1 MSAALVTTDWLS
13 FATAASSGTGTAWT
27 DPDGARLPLGDGAT
41 LTLRLL
47 GTSQFLDLTGVT
59 IPGAVPAA
67 AHLVGIEV
75 SIERAASASGVI
87 DEDLRL
93 LTAGLPLGENKA
105 AGGAYP
111 ESFAPQITG
120 GPADPWGTSL
130 TRAELDASFGLRIRA
145 RNTSLKSSPMAAL
158 RAARIRLSFAEPDP
172 GPIGQTQAGLA
183 LLEASARLAAQ
194 ALRRAAPLPGH
205 AACHAGADV
214 SSVAT
219 RVAQGAA
226 GWKVLGR
233 LQRRRV
239 RPCPCLRRSRLWLVS
254 RLPPAARRKVR
265 PGWRVLGRLLRMRV
279 RPCPCLRRSQLR
291 PVSRLPP
298 AAWRKVRRG
307 WKVLGR
313 LQRRRVRPYP
323 CLRRSQ
329 LWPVSRLRPAAWRK
343 VRPGL
348 ESAGAVAA
356 EAGKAVS
363 LSVQLS
369 AAAGL
374 ALTPSRAAQGAA
386 GLRMHIPVRRSQLAA
401 IGAQPQLRA
410 PARLALAGAATLS
423 ATPEHVK
430 AALPG
435 AATLVGGAVLTAET
449 TRCLRAAAN
458 PQIAATLTAQALRLR
473 SATSLLAG
481 ASLWAWELARIS
493 QGATALAGAGA
504 VTASPRHIGQ
514 LQLLRAGTSA
524 LLASAQQITTASL
537 AMRAHSA
544 TLATAYGRYRALTQH
559 AGQSRLDAA
568 ALRYHRAQMSF
579 AAAGLLQAHPI
590 PADGSRHR
598 RADVNR
604 SLNSGTLAASVNG
617 GALAPSRNG
626 GIVLHTGPN

>member
-47 GTSQFLDLTGVT
+47 ATSQFLDLTGVT

-67 AHLVGIEV
+67 AYLVGIEV

-183 LLEASARLAAQ
+183 LLEVSARLAAQ
-194 ALRRAAPLPGH
+194 VLRRAAPLPGH
-205 AACHAGADV
+205 AACHAGADL

-219 RVAQGAA
+219 RVVQGAA
-226 GWKVLGR
+226 
-233 LQRRRV
+233 
-239 RPCPCLRRSRLWLVS
+239 
-254 RLPPAARRKVR
+254 
-265 PGWRVLGRLLRMRV
+265 
-279 RPCPCLRRSQLR
+279 
-291 PVSRLPP
+291 
-298 AAWRKVRRG
+298 
-307 WKVLGR
+307 
-313 LQRRRVRPYP
+313 
-323 CLRRSQ
+323 
-329 LWPVSRLRPAAWRK
+329 
-343 VRPGL
+343 GL

-363 LSVQLS
+363 LSAQIT

-374 ALTPSRAAQGAA
+374 ALASIRVAQGAA
-386 GLRMHIPVRRSQLAA
+386 GLKSAGAVAAEVGKAVSLSAQITAAAGLALASSRVAQGAAGLHGGAQFGAQPLRAARAAAALAGADLLMAAALRRSFATAA
-401 IGAQPQLRA
+401 GLTTSLITAQPQLRA
-410 PARLALAGAATLS
+410 PVRLALARAATLS

-435 AATLVGGAVLTAET
+435 AATLAGGAVLTEET

-514 LQLLRAGTSA
+514 LHLLRAGTSA

-568 ALRYHRAQMSF
+568 ALRHHLAQMSF

>member
-183 LLEASARLAAQ
+183 LLEVSARLAAQ
-194 ALRRAAPLPGH
+194 VLRRAAPLPGH
-205 AACHAGADV
+205 AACHAGADL

-219 RVAQGAA
+219 RVVQGAA

-239 RPCPCLRRSRLWLVS
+239 RPCPCLRRS
-254 RLPPAARRKVR
+254 
-265 PGWRVLGRLLRMRV
+265 
-279 RPCPCLRRSQLR
+279 QLR

-298 AAWRKVRRG
+298 AALAQGAAGLESAGAVAADAGKAVSLSAQITAAAG
-307 WKVLGR
+307 LA
-313 LQRRRVRPYP
+313 LTSSRVA
-323 CLRRSQ
+323 Q
-329 LWPVSRLRPAAWRK
+329 GAA
-343 VRPGL
+343 GL

-363 LSVQLS
+363 LSAQITAVAGLALTSSRVAQGAAGLESAGAVAAEAGKAVSLS
-369 AAAGL
+369 AQITAAAGL
-374 ALTPSRAAQGAA
+374 ALTPSRVAQGAA
-386 GLRMHIPVRRSQLAA
+386 GLH
-401 IGAQPQLRA
+401 
-410 PARLALAGAATLS
+410 
-423 ATPEHVK
+423 
-430 AALPG
+430 
-435 AATLVGGAVLTAET
+435 GGAVW
-449 TRCLRAAAN
+449 RPAAARGPGRGSIGWRRPAW
-458 PQIAATLTAQALRLR
+458 PQCGGFTAAVYNKAPSHSCAHRQGSHLLARQRSRQRQSMLKLHSPAQPRWRAGPFSQQRQRGASGPRPIRKLRPPSPRRPCVCALPPLCSQGPASGHGSLHAYPKARPRLPALVPLQPAHAISGSCTCCAQAPAPCWPAR
-473 SATSLLAG
+473 S
-481 ASLWAWELARIS
+481 R
-493 QGATALAGAGA
+493 
-504 VTASPRHIGQ
+504 SPPH
-514 LQLLRAGTSA
+514 
-524 LLASAQQITTASL
+524 
-537 AMRAHSA
+537 
-544 TLATAYGRYRALTQH
+544 
-559 AGQSRLDAA
+559 
-568 ALRYHRAQMSF
+568 
-579 AAAGLLQAHPI
+579 
-590 PADGSRHR
+590 
-598 RADVNR
+598 R
-604 SLNSGTLAASVNG
+604 SL
-617 GALAPSRNG
+617 
-626 GIVLHTGPN
+626 